1 MIFPK
6 GDQKLPK
13 AATKN
18 MLGHRDLNM
27 TARYSH
33 LAPDTLQEA
42 VKGLE
47 RRLNEQGERRAVQGE
62 SNVIDMPSPA

>member
-1 MIFPK
+1 
-6 GDQKLPK
+6 
-13 AATKN
+13 
-18 MLGHRDLNM
+18 M